1 MERRVTGNSLGFD
14 PQCARSDQVDGR
26 LSESATRARVMDLG
40 AALLIADDVARA
52 IRTQMLELGQDD
64 GVGNADAATEF
75 VTTADFP

>member
-1 MERRVTGNSLGFD
+1 
-14 PQCARSDQVDGR
+14 
-26 LSESATRARVMDLG
+26 MDLG

-64 GVGNADAATEF
+64 GVGNTDAATEF